1 MRRDRLAAL
10 GDLLGVAARRH
21 GEGRIAVEPAVA
33 FVGTLGKAA
42 VRGDEGRAG
51 PEARP
56 DPGCGADTLVAPE
69 EMEGEE
75 AGRADDGAG
84 GGGGDIALCNVGTA
98 GLPPD
103 QRGAGVYHGSC
114 GEEARGEREA

>member
-51 PEARP
+51 LEARP
-56 DPGCGADTLVAPE
+56 DPGCGADTLVALE

-75 AGRADDGAG
+75 AGRAVEGAG
-84 GGGGDIALCNVGTA
+84 GGIVDIALDHVGDRQSTR
-98 GLPPD
+98 LNSS
-103 QRGAGVYHGSC
+103 HS
-114 GEEARGEREA
+114 

>member
-51 PEARP
+51 LEARP
-56 DPGCGADTLVAPE
+56 DPGCGADTLVALE

-75 AGRADDGAG
+75 AGRAVEGAG
-84 GGGGDIALCNVGTA
+84 GRAEEGRGGRGGGS
-98 GLPPD
+98 
-103 QRGAGVYHGSC
+103 SC
-114 GEEARGEREA
+114 RTRWSQNI